1 VGVLAPVAIRR
12 CDTACIVPA
21 THTDHNPHRSQS
33 TLRTVLCFAA
43 AVQRW
48 RRSFSKVCGRERSSH
63 ASTAVS
69 CCSALLVSVALS
81 VAVRPGHDTTAA
93 AMTWATYAIGCN
105 PEVQAKVHAELDAV
119 LGSRDVPTQEDLE
132 KYDRVVA
139 SLCRR
144 GASVTL
150 GAAALP
156 CAEWCTLQRC

>member
-1 VGVLAPVAIRR
+1 
-12 CDTACIVPA
+12 
-21 THTDHNPHRSQS
+21 
-33 TLRTVLCFAA
+33 
-43 AVQRW
+43 
-48 RRSFSKVCGRERSSH
+48 
-63 ASTAVS
+63 
-69 CCSALLVSVALS
+69 
-81 VAVRPGHDTTAA
+81 
-93 AMTWATYAIGCN
+93 MTWATYAIGCN